1 MIQEKTVGFPD
12 LENCSLSRFYNRPS
26 EGLEAK
32 VCVCLRFMGNS
43 RENWFILEPERGS
56 YVHLGSA
63 SVLLNLYTCFFRSN
77 LNINWANGCTLAAS
91 LRGKDSAGRE
101 G

>member
-1 MIQEKTVGFPD
+1 MFKIHGKSTRD
-12 LENCSLSRFYNRPS
+12 
-26 EGLEAK
+26 
-32 VCVCLRFMGNS
+32 
-43 RENWFILEPERGS
+43 NWFILGPERGS

-77 LNINWANGCTLAAS
+77 LNINWVNGRTLAAS
-91 LRGKDSAGRE
+91 LRGKHSAGWE